1 MSGEQ
6 SPSAQHPL
14 RGNRKFQLLW
24 IGSTASALGT
34 QLSALA
40 YPLLVLALTGSPG
53 MAGLVGGVGFAATLV
68 LSLPAGVWVDR
79 WDRRR
84 VLLSCEAVRS
94 LAIATVAVAIVM
106 DRLTLTHL
114 IAVAAVNGAAS
125 ALFVPAREVAIRSV
139 VPPEQLAAAYA
150 QEHVRIHGATLV
162 GPPLGGWLF
171 GLGRVVPFVADAVS
185 YAVSLVAIALAR
197 VPRRVEGASATATGR
212 TMRSDIAEAARWLW
226 NQRLLRAICVL
237 AMAVNLGAGMLS
249 LPTIVLI
256 QERGGDSTVIGIVM
270 AGAGVGGLLGSMV
283 ANRIAR
289 LLPINHLLLAV
300 CAVDALLLLG
310 MTAPLGPYWPG
321 VVMLLTA
328 LIAPALSIPL
338 QVQIAQQTPPEMM
351 ARVQSLLGVTISAI
365 TPVAPIV
372 GGFLTEGVGA
382 TWAIVVGAAM
392 FAVCSLVGLASPTL
406 RRGVED
412 PKQDSLVTAEK

>member
-1 MSGEQ
+1 MDQ
-6 SPSAQHPL
+6 SAPTAIPL
-14 RGNRKFQLLW
+14 RRNKQFQLLW

-53 MAGLVGGVGFAATLV
+53 TAGVVGAVGFATTLV

-84 VLLSCEAVRS
+84 VLLSCEAVR
-94 LAIATVAVAIVM
+94 AIAVATVALAIVT

-114 IAVAAVNGAAS
+114 IVVAAVNGAAS

-150 QEHVRIHGATLV
+150 QEHVRIHGATLA
-162 GPPLGGWLF
+162 GPPAGGWLF
-171 GLGRVVPFVADAVS
+171 GLGRVVPFVVDAVS
-185 YAVSLVAIALAR
+185 YLVSFVSIALAR
-197 VPRRVEGASATATGR
+197 VPRRPEGASAPAAGR

-237 AMAVNLGAGMLS
+237 AMSVNLGASMLS
-249 LPTIVLI
+249 LPTIVLV
-256 QERGGDSTVIGIVM
+256 QERGGSPTVVGIVM
-270 AGAGVGGLLGSMV
+270 AGAGVGGLLGSLV
-283 ANRIAR
+283 ANRIAQ
-289 LLPINHLLLAV
+289 LLPVNHLLLAV
-300 CAVDALLLLG
+300 CAVDALLLLS
-310 MTAPLGPYWPG
+310 MVAPFGPYWPG
-321 VVMLLTA
+321 VIMLLTA
-328 LIAPALSIPL
+328 LLSPALSIPL
-338 QVQIAQQTPPEMM
+338 QVQIAQQTPPDMM

-392 FAVCSLVGLASPTL
+392 FAVCCLGGLLSPALRHGAEQPDTDTPVG
-406 RRGVED
+406 
-412 PKQDSLVTAEK
+412 AEK